1 MEKQEKI
8 ERIKEIVFDWWG
20 SVTTEQLQLDTSPC
34 LNSIDGDDLI
44 QLIERFNEYD
54 VTAVTYY
61 DDQIISER
69 DYSYEELPYNIIDE
83 IYHIM
88 MEYEID
94 MLKTIERTIN

>member
-1 MEKQEKI
+1 MEKQEQIK
-8 ERIKEIVFDWWG
+8 RIKEIIAEWG
-20 SVTTEQLQLDTSPC
+20 SVTSSELSLDASPC
-34 LNSIDGDDLI
+34 LNSIDDI
-44 QLIERFNEYD
+44 VQLVERFNYDD
-54 VTAVTYY
+54 VTVVTYHNE
-61 DDQIISER
+61 IELSER